1 MAVTARV
8 STVLESVG
16 ANVHRWR
23 VRRGLTQERLSEL
36 ADTDLRFLRRIES
49 GRTNLGVHLLVR
61 LAIALDI
68 QPAALF
74 RPAKPMKRTTGRPPR
89 RKRGSQ

>member
-1 MAVTARV
+1 MAFGARV

-23 VRRGLTQERLSEL
+23 LRRGLTQEKLAEV

-49 GRTNLGVHLLVR
+49 GRTNLGVALLVR
-61 LAIALDI
+61 LSIALNV
-68 QPAALF
+68 PPGAFL
-74 RPAKPMKRTTGRPPR
+74 RPARPVKRPTGRP
-89 RKRGSQ
+89 RKKKQP